1 MVYGTLED
9 RPNSLENLSKNLFRF
24 VHELTKYF
32 NAETWVELQKKEVRN
47 IFLLF
52 RQYSDV
58 PEYQFLSL

>member
-1 MVYGTLED
+1 MVYGTHGN

-24 VHELTKYF
+24 VHESTKYF

>member
-1 MVYGTLED
+1 MVYGTHED

-24 VHELTKYF
+24 VHESTKYF

-52 RQYSDV
+52 RQ
-58 PEYQFLSL
+58 